1 MQIKN
6 SQTYLIGLSQNQMPQ
21 GSAFGN
27 PTTDRKIVTQQQ
39 AWFSALC
46 ASTSNCFG
54 LKFYDVINYSDV
66 TFPTHPH
73 EYTRKVCFIDVKTIT
88 KI

>member
-39 AWFSALC
+39 A
-46 ASTSNCFG
+46 
-54 LKFYDVINYSDV
+54 
-66 TFPTHPH
+66 
-73 EYTRKVCFIDVKTIT
+73 
-88 KI
+88 